1 MIPAFVLLL
10 LYCAPHPVLGFPTGL
25 YPVGFEGRIHYTPD
39 RRCTTQPSAD
49 DSGISSRSVW
59 VDLIIFGS
67 FQAFWRAHDGRF
79 FSILLSTCSIKAD
92 LPVETITA
100 VSRTEYRQTARI
112 VLSHEIAFT
121 DPSLRHDAL
130 SFGGAFAEPTVG
142 PHVAQTWP
150 LALLVGSI
158 GGDAL
163 RASPPM
169 APTVQTAKRGTVW
182 PFGRLEHW
190 WLGSSPKL
198 RRYGGVTT
206 HK

>member
-1 MIPAFVLLL
+1 MIPALVLFLL
-10 LYCAPHPVLGFPTGL
+10 CCAPHPVLGFPTGL

-49 DSGISSRSVW
+49 NSGISSQSVW

-79 FSILLSTCSIKAD
+79 FSILSSTCSIKAD

-130 SFGGAFAEPTVG
+130 
-142 PHVAQTWP
+142 
-150 LALLVGSI
+150 
-158 GGDAL
+158 

-169 APTVQTAKRGTVW
+169 EPTVQPNGHVCATCGAVTGSPNAEPVLSRSRLKLGLAWTSLAVGLFCGTPVF
-182 PFGRLEHW
+182 PQTRYTE
-190 WLGSSPKL
+190 SS
-198 RRYGGVTT
+198 
-206 HK
+206 